1 MVESAWWIPLFPLAA
16 FVLTVFFGRRLG
28 ERAGWIGVAGMLG
41 ATLLALGVFRDIVAR
56 PEGYAA
62 AYRWLQFGSFELRA
76 GFRVDNLEAT
86 LLIMISF
93 VSLMVHIFS
102 LGYMHGDARFNR
114 YFALISLFT
123 AAMLGLVISDNAVF
137 WLLWWE
143 IMGACSYLLIG
154 HWFEERENQA
164 AAYKAF
170 ITTRIGDVLMM
181 AGFWYMFQLTG
192 SLRFAD
198 WQAWVEQQAGAG
210 TPDFTRAMTV
220 AALLIFGGA
229 VGKSAQAPLH
239 VWLPD
244 AMAGPTPVSALIHA
258 ATMVAAGVFLI
269 ARTYFIFA
277 EAPAALAVVAFLGA
291 FTAFLAATI
300 AVVQTDIK
308 KVLAYSTVSQLGY
321 MVMALG
327 VGGYSAAMFHLWT
340 HGFFKALLFLGSGAV
355 IHAVHTQDMREMG
368 GLGRKMRLTALTFI
382 VGTLALA
389 GIWPFSGF
397 YSKDEILLAAYH
409 SRYPVLFWVGAVTA
423 GLTAFYM
430 TRAVVLTFFGRPRD
444 EQRFAHA
451 HEGGP
456 ELRWPLVL
464 LAIPAFAAGFLAP
477 ALFGAPVHEFITF
490 GEHQAAHEPES
501 LVVLTGTLFAVAGIL
516 LGIVVYGLG
525 WISPATL
532 RSALATPYFV
542 LQEKWF
548 FDRAYE
554 VVVLAGSS
562 WVARLAAGFDR
573 LVIDGIVNGVAGLVA
588 GVGEVVRRW
597 STGLVQGYMLTLF
610 AGVVLLALLILQR
623 TGGLW

>member
-1 MVESAWWIPLFPLAA
+1 MESAWLIPVFPLMA

-28 ERAGWIGVAGMLG
+28 ERAGWIGVAGMLA
-41 ATLLALGVFRDIVAR
+41 ATALAAAVFRDAVAS
-56 PEGYAA
+56 PEGYASSFP
-62 AYRWLQFGSFELRA
+62 WLQIGDFELRV
-76 GFRVDNLEAT
+76 GFRVDNLEAA
-86 LLIMISF
+86 LLIMVSF
-93 VSLMVHIFS
+93 VSLMVHVFS
-102 LGYMHGDARFNR
+102 LGYMHGDARYNR

-123 AAMLGLVISDNAVF
+123 AAMLGLVISDNALF

-181 AGFWYMFQLTG
+181 AGFWYMFKLTG
-192 SLRFAD
+192 SLRFED
-198 WQAWVEQQAGAG
+198 WQAWVQHNAGAG
-210 TPDFTRAMTV
+210 MDFTRAMTV

-269 ARTYFIFA
+269 ARTYFIF
-277 EAPAALAVVAFLGA
+277 EQSTTALAVVAFLGA

-300 AVVQTDIK
+300 AVVQSDIK

-327 VGGYSAAMFHLWT
+327 VGGYTAAMFHLWT

-355 IHAVHTQDMREMG
+355 IHAVHTQNMHEMG
-368 GLGRKMRLTALTFI
+368 GLARKLKVTAATFAI
-382 VGTLALA
+382 GMLALS

-409 SRYPVLFWVGAVTA
+409 SQYPALFWAGAVTA

-430 TRAVVLTFFGRPRD
+430 TRALILTFFGRPRD
-444 EQRFAHA
+444 PERYEHA

-456 ELRWPLVL
+456 ELTWPLIL

-477 ALFGAPVHEFITF
+477 TLFKAPVHEFITF
-490 GEHQAAHEPES
+490 GEHVGGHEPES
-501 LVVLTGTLFAVAGIL
+501 LVVLVGTLFAVGGIL
-516 LGIVVYGLG
+516 AGIVVYGLG
-525 WISPATL
+525 WISTRTL
-532 RSALATPYFV
+532 RAALEMPYYV
-542 LQEKWF
+542 LREKWF
-548 FDRAYE
+548 FDWAYE
-554 VVVLAGSS
+554 RVVLGGSMLLARVVAGI
-562 WVARLAAGFDR
+562 DR
-573 LVIDGIVNGVAGLVA
+573 LVVDGLVNGVAR
-588 GVGEVVRRW
+588 VVVWLGDVTRRW
-597 STGLVQGYMLTLF
+597 STGLVHTYMLTLF
-610 AGVVLLALLILQR
+610 AGVVALALLILQV
-623 TGGLW
+623 TGGLR

>member
-1 MVESAWWIPLFPLAA
+1 MESAWLIPVFPLIA

-28 ERAGWIGVAGMLG
+28 ERAGWIGVAGMLA
-41 ATLLALGVFRDIVAR
+41 ATVLAASVFRDAVAS

-62 AYRWLQFGSFELRA
+62 SYPWLRIGDFEVRA
-76 GFRVDNLEAT
+76 GFRVDNLEAA
-86 LLIMISF
+86 LLLMVSF
-93 VSLMVHIFS
+93 VSLMVHVFS
-102 LGYMHGDARFNR
+102 LGYMHGDARYNR
-114 YFALISLFT
+114 YFSLISLFT
-123 AAMLGLVISDNAVF
+123 GAMLGLVISDNAVF

-154 HWFEERENQA
+154 HWFEERPNQA

-181 AGFWYMFQLTG
+181 AGFWYMFKLTG
-192 SLRFAD
+192 SLRFDD
-198 WQAWVEQQAGAG
+198 WQAWVEHSAGG
-210 TPDFTRAMTV
+210 GVDFTRAMTV

-277 EAPAALAVVAFLGA
+277 QSATALAVVAFLGA

-300 AVVQTDIK
+300 AIVQSDIK

-327 VGGYSAAMFHLWT
+327 VGGYAAAMFHLWT

-355 IHAVHTQDMREMG
+355 IHAVHTQNIHEMG
-368 GLGRKMRLTALTFI
+368 GLARKLKVTALTFA
-382 VGTLALA
+382 VGMLALS

-397 YSKDEILLAAYH
+397 YSKDEILLAAYD
-409 SRYPVLFWVGAVTA
+409 SSYPVLFWVGAVTA

-430 TRAVVLTFFGRPRD
+430 TRALILTFFGQPRD
-444 EQRFAHA
+444 LHRYEHA

-456 ELRWPLVL
+456 ELTWPLIL
-464 LAIPAFAAGFLAP
+464 LAIPALTAGFLAP
-477 ALFGAPVHEFITF
+477 KLFGAPVHEFITF
-490 GEHQAAHEPES
+490 GEHVAAHEPES
-501 LVVLTGTLFAVAGIL
+501 VVVLTGTLFSVGGIL
-516 LGIVVYGLG
+516 AGIVVYGLR
-525 WISPATL
+525 WISTATL
-532 RSALATPYFV
+532 RAALETPYYV
-542 LQEKWF
+542 LREKWF
-548 FDRAYE
+548 FDWAYE
-554 VVVLAGSS
+554 RFVLGGSALL
-562 WVARLAAGFDR
+562 ARLVAGFDR
-573 LVIDGIVNGVAGLVA
+573 AVVDGLVNGVARLTVW
-588 GVGEVVRRW
+588 VGDVTRRW
-597 STGLVQGYMLTLF
+597 STGLVHTYMLTLF
-610 AGVVLLALLILQR
+610 AGVVALALLILQV
-623 TGGLW
+623 TGGLR